1 MSSLAN
7 IAKKFSPDSIVDAVV
22 ASSWML
28 LDMLSKNPRKM
39 IDLEYTADEYTLG
52 LKNYSM
58 VSFVNL
64 DGLSGLMEGDAG
76 TLEGHWVDFLGN
88 WLGDNSPHEFIVS
101 FESDPEGVNSHLNK
115 MMDPVR
121 AQCDRMRLDVG
132 DLIDEKVA
140 VLNRFCRLEKSTF
153 VLLTQRHYDSAF
165 ENKQISAEEKEKSD
179 SSARSVD
186 GMPDSPISDSMLD
199 KHAQFVDSFLQFLQE
214 RNYFAQK
221 IDVESITR
229 HLNGELFGH
238 DAAPASVDTSLN
250 QTHLRAHD
258 EGLSDNDDRAF
269 VPASYAEQILSGPVD
284 NAGQRYAVF
293 GDRLVAPIKVSR
305 FPGRDVAFNDFIARL
320 QDTDVPYR
328 VMFNIKSGGLNY
340 NKMNSA
346 LATNGWFLSPSN
358 NRPIKNTLSQLQEYV
373 ETKNGVVVGVS
384 MMIST
389 WAKLKSHVEVSNP
402 SKEIIDFSEIQSRV
416 ATILARVKMWGGLR
430 ADNALMDPVEACLFC
445 TSGLKQ
451 GHFADVTPVPLP
463 NCVTFLPLDRPTM
476 PWKSG
481 TLLFRSP
488 DGKIM
493 PMEVMSTLQTAMLT
507 LIYGPPRYGKSV
519 AIGEFNFDFII
530 KPRASGELPLLK
542 MIDVGP
548 SGGGVINLLHGGLP
562 PDLAHQAQHR
572 TIKNT
577 EAYCVNN
584 FDTWLCERYPVSS
597 QKTFLLNFLV
607 SVCSSM
613 RSYPSLQGML
623 NMAVDEVYEQTSDE
637 GHNPDCKRYKR
648 GLSPVLDDM
657 ISRANFSV
665 TDGETTIWS
674 LVDRFFDAGMISEA
688 ILAQRYAVPTLQD
701 LATIFSN
708 EGIRNAY
715 PENVGTTNQPAT
727 SMVARAVREA
737 IGAFPL
743 ISGVTQLD
751 ASEARVC
758 VFDVKEIIKT
768 PSGPDDFVTLQ
779 QNAICYLTMMNAL
792 LRDFFFDEASVSEV
806 KSDRARDYHLQR
818 ARALTATEKMVVFDE
833 KHVLKGA
840 PGADE
845 QLDYIIA
852 TGPKLKIGVLIGSQV
867 LDDASQKSKEL
878 ATSVVFCGAG
888 EGDGVSRAASTF
900 SISPRCQGILKRILA
915 PSSKGAEML
924 MKNRTREK
932 NDQYQHLFLSLG
944 SNMLW
949 AMASES
955 EDRYVRDAVYRRVSA
970 KVGRSKLSKAFPGGS
985 VKSRLTAILETFEGG
1000 LSDERGQEILDGL
1013 VDEVCAQR

>member
-1 MSSLAN
+1 MASLSN
-7 IAKKFSPDSIVDAVV
+7 IAKKFSPDNMVDAVV
-22 ASSWML
+22 ASAWML
-28 LDMLSKNPRKM
+28 LDMLTKNPRKL

-64 DGLSGLMEGDAG
+64 DGLSGLVEGDAG
-76 TLEGHWVDFLGN
+76 ILEGHWVDFLGN
-88 WLGDNSPHEFIVS
+88 WLGDNSHHEFIVS

-140 VLNRFCRLEKSTF
+140 VLNKFCRIEKSTF
-153 VLLTQRHYDSAF
+153 VLLTQRHYESDF
-165 ENKQISAEEKEKSD
+165 DNKQIRAEEKEKSD
-179 SSARSVD
+179 SSARSTD
-186 GMPDSPISDSMLD
+186 GMSDSPISDSMLD
-199 KHAQFVDSFLQFLQE
+199 KHAQFVDSFLAFLHE

-221 IDVESITR
+221 VDVESITK

-238 DAAPASVDTSLN
+238 DVAPTSVDTSLN
-250 QTHLRAHD
+250 QTRLRSHD
-258 EGLSDNDDRAF
+258 EGLADSDDRAF

-305 FPGRDVAFNDFIARL
+305 FPGRDVTFNDFIARL
-320 QDTDVPYR
+320 QGTDVPYR
-328 VMFNIKSGGLNY
+328 VMFNIKPRGLDY
-340 NKMNSA
+340 NKMNNT
-346 LATNGWFLSPSN
+346 LATSGWFLSPSN

-402 SKEIIDFSEIQSRV
+402 SKEIIDFSQIQSRV

-463 NCVTFLPLDRPTM
+463 DCVTFLPLERPTM
-476 PWKSG
+476 PWKTG
-481 TLLFRSP
+481 TVLFRSP

-493 PMEVMSTLQTAMLT
+493 PLEVMSTLQTAMLT

-562 PDLAHQAQHR
+562 PDLTHQAQHR

-607 SVCSSM
+607 AVCSSM
-613 RSYPSLQGML
+613 RSYKGLHGIL
-623 NMAVDEVYEQTSDE
+623 NKAIEEVYKQTTDANS
-637 GHNPDCKRYKR
+637 NPDCKKYKS

-674 LVDRFFDAGMISEA
+674 LVDRFFDVGLISEA

-701 LATIFSN
+701 FATIFSKDTILN
-708 EGIRNAY
+708 EY
-715 PENVGTTNQPAT
+715 PDSLEGAEQPVT
-727 SMVARAVREA
+727 SMLARTVREA
-737 IGAFPL
+737 VGLFPI

-751 ASEARVC
+751 ASDARVC
-758 VFDVKEIIKT
+758 VFDVKAIIKT
-768 PSGPDDFVTLQ
+768 PSGPDDSVTLQ
-779 QNAICYLTMMNAL
+779 SNAICYLTMMNAL

-806 KSDRARDYHLQR
+806 KSDRARDYHLKR

-852 TGPKLKIGVLIGSQV
+852 TGPKLKIGVMIGSQV
-867 LDDASQKSKEL
+867 LDDASEKSKEL
-878 ATSVVFCGAG
+878 ATSVLFCGAG
-888 EGDGVSRAASTF
+888 EGSGVSRAASTF
-900 SISPRCQGILKRILA
+900 SIGPRCQGILKKISA

-924 MKNRTREK
+924 MKNRTREQS
-932 NDQYQHLFLSLG
+932 DQWQHLVLSLG
-944 SNMLW
+944 PNMIW
-949 AMASES
+949 ALNSES
-955 EDRYVRDAVYRRVSA
+955 EDRYVRDAVYRRFSG
-970 KVGRSKLSKAFPGGS
+970 KVARNKLSKLFPGGS
-985 VKSRLTAILETFEGG
+985 VKPRLTVMLENLEGG
-1000 LSDERGQEILDGL
+1000 LSDQKGEEILDSI
-1013 VDEVCAQR
+1013 VDDVCAG